1 MCYER
6 GAPQPSHAVRM
17 SQSSEPEG
25 TEAPSPA
32 AVEEGLAAEPGTDAV
47 DAGPEPVVETAL
59 EPVMAP
65 EPPAPS
71 PPSTY
76 LGRRGVALLTRGTLM
91 LAVIFVCVVA
101 FVVQMTGTFHAHD
114 SANLRDFVNRN
125 QLAPRARTQLLLWL
139 VAGALAGAV
148 AALALYLRRR
158 DRRAPFARA
167 AGVLRTARLLSP
179 LALPALARPLLLATE
194 WEALARASAV
204 AALTLL
210 AQRCFQAAA
219 SEVAAGRVS
228 FARLLGRLFR
238 WPSSTATGR
247 RRTVFVE
254 TAVVLLGVAF
264 YAVWMSYGTILQHR
278 EFQTFAYDLGNYD
291 NMFYNLMH
299 GRPFRTLSVLPEG
312 KTWSMLS
319 NHAELTMFVLV
330 PFYALRPGSETLL
343 IMQATSLALG
353 AIPLYRFAARRL
365 PRPAAMLLALAYLAY
380 APMHEANFYDIHF
393 QPFAVPL
400 VLLALDALDAERP
413 IVFGI
418 SFVLAMGCREDVPI
432 GFIVLGVYLLLV
444 GKRTRMALAM
454 TVLAA
459 CYFVLIKVVVMPRF
473 GSWWFNEFYK
483 ELYPAGE
490 NTYGGIVK
498 TLLSNPVYVFRTLV
512 NTEKMV
518 LVLLVLTPLAFLP
531 LRRGLL
537 WMSLLPAVPF
547 TILTTQ
553 YWPTV
558 QISFQYILFFVPFL
572 FTASALVLAHLRSSP
587 RGVPRLWGALGAIAF
602 ATFLTTRVWGAM
614 PPGDKFK
621 GGFRDIPSFRPVNAV
636 EKQKG
641 RDIAE
646 LIAKIPKNASI
657 SVSEVEHPHV
667 SNRMDVMTLRV
678 SYTGADY
685 ILYAEDS
692 GGFGADI
699 ARKALAAGE
708 YELVE
713 RRPVSGMVLLR
724 KKKP

>member
-1 MCYER
+1 
-6 GAPQPSHAVRM
+6 M
-17 SQSSEPEG
+17 SQNPEPEATG
-25 TEAPSPA
+25 EPSTAP
-32 AVEEGLAAEPGTDAV
+32 AVEELAPVSAEPAAEARG
-47 DAGPEPVVETAL
+47 AGMDPAAEAASVGPPPVVFAEA
-59 EPVMAP
+59 VAP
-65 EPPAPS
+65 A

-91 LAVIFVCVVA
+91 LAVISVCVVA

-125 QLAPRARTQLLLWL
+125 QLATRARAHLLLWL
-139 VAGALAGAV
+139 AAGAV
-148 AALALYLRRR
+148 AGKLAALSLYLW
-158 DRRAPFARA
+158 RRATRPPFARA
-167 AGVLRTARLLSP
+167 AGVLRAARLLSP
-179 LALPALARPLLLATE
+179 LALPALARPLLVATE
-194 WEALARASAV
+194 WEALARASAI
-204 AALTLL
+204 AAVTLL
-210 AQRCFQAAA
+210 AQRCVQAAA
-219 SEVAAGRVS
+219 AEVAAERVAL
-228 FARLLGRLFR
+228 ARLLARLFR
-238 WPSSTATGR
+238 WPSSTAAGR
-247 RRTVFVE
+247 RRVVYIE
-254 TAVVLLGVAF
+254 TGVVLLGVAF
-264 YAVWMSYGTILQHR
+264 YAVWMSWATILQHR
-278 EFQTFAYDLGNYD
+278 EFATFAYDLGNYD

-299 GRPFRTLSVLPEG
+299 GRPFRTLSVLPTG
-312 KTWSMLS
+312 GTWSMLS
-319 NHAELTMFVLV
+319 NHAELTMFVLM

-400 VLLALDALDAERP
+400 VLLALDALDAEKP
-413 IVFGI
+413 LVFGI

-459 CYFVLIKVVVMPRF
+459 CYFVVIKVVVMPRF
-473 GSWWFNEFYK
+473 GAWWFNEFYK

-498 TLLSNPVYVFRTLV
+498 TLLSNPTYVFKTLV
-512 NTEKMV
+512 NTEKIV
-518 LVLLVLTPLAFLP
+518 LLLLVLTPLAFLP

-537 WMSLLPAVPF
+537 WMSLLPAIPF
-547 TILTTQ
+547 TILTTA

-572 FTASALVLAHLRSSP
+572 FTASALVLAHLRNSP

-602 ATFLTTRVWGAM
+602 ATFLTTRVWGAL
-614 PPGDKFK
+614 PPGPGDKFK
-621 GGFRDIPSFRPVNAV
+621 GGFRDIPSFRPVTAL
-636 EKQKG
+636 EKQKE

-646 LIAKIPKNASI
+646 LIAKIPKKASI

-678 SYTGADY
+678 SYAGADY

-699 ARKALAAGE
+699 ARKALASGE
-708 YELVE
+708 YEIVE
-713 RRPVSGMVLLR
+713 RRPVTGMVLLR
-724 KKKP
+724 KKQK